1 MVAFYAIDSM
11 RILVPQ
17 CMSAEFTQIR
27 TKFGITFNIIRSII
41 ESNPPSME
49 DMKQFLEDCDSSL
62 KPSLAHSKS
71 IRDVL
76 NIVRDKCT
84 LIDINYLEAVVTR
97 FNIEGVM
104 KHIESYKEFV
114 DQFCDT
120 VSVRLCLKENF
131 PVTMTP
137 TSLNC
142 ETATFVLDWNPTDST
157 LNDIRALLSAVFQR
171 LAKRVTIKVI
181 KTGNS
186 IIVNC
191 TFPLNLLG
199 QLIIKAEETINSI
212 KKKGLIRLTIGHST
226 ILDVHRRDEVRDQC
240 IIIIEDNCYFL
251 SYF

>member
-1 MVAFYAIDSM
+1 MITFYAIDSS

-17 CMSAEFTQIR
+17 SMSSEFTNVR

-41 ESNPPSME
+41 KSSPPSME
-49 DMKQFLEDCDSSL
+49 DMKKFLEDCDSSL
-62 KPSLAHSKS
+62 KPSLAHCKS
-71 IRDVL
+71 IGDVL
-76 NIVRDKCT
+76 DIVRDKCT
-84 LIDINYLEAVVTR
+84 LIDINYLKALVMR

-104 KHIESYKEFV
+104 KHIESYNEFI

-120 VSVRLCLKENF
+120 VSVSLCLKEKL

-137 TSLNC
+137 TSLTC
-142 ETATFVLDWNPTDST
+142 ETATFVLDWNPNDST
-157 LNDIRALLSAVFQR
+157 LNDIRALLSAVFLR

-212 KKKGLIRLTIGHST
+212 KQKGLIRLTIGHSA
-226 ILDVHRRDEVRDQC
+226 ILDVHRRDEVRDQYIM
-240 IIIIEDNCYFL
+240 IIK
-251 SYF
+251 